1 MKKPRIDEQAVVADG
16 AVVLGDVTIEK
27 DVSIWYNAV
36 IRGDVNSISIGEGT
50 NIQELETM
58 GLAAPQITYI
68 MHALKEPGL
77 HVDADASLAIGKN
90 VTIGHGAILHG
101 CTIKDQALIGM
112 GAIVLNGAVIGKGS
126 MIAAGALVPQN
137 TVVPDGALY
146 MGNPAKF
153 RRMLTEEELTANL
166 KNAAN
171 YIKESKD
178 LNN

>member
-36 IRGDVNSISIGEGT
+36 IRGDANSISIGEGT
-50 NIQELETM
+50 NIQD
-58 GLAAPQITYI
+58 LAV
-68 MHALKEPGL
+68 L

>member
-1 MKKPRIDEQAVVADG
+1 MKTPRIDEQAVVADG

-36 IRGDVNSISIGEGT
+36 IRGDANSISIGEGT
-50 NIQELETM
+50 NIQD
-58 GLAAPQITYI
+58 LAV
-68 MHALKEPGL
+68 L

-126 MIAAGALVPQN
+126 MIAAGALVLQN

>member
-1 MKKPRIDEQAVVADG
+1 MKKPQIDEQAVVAEG

-27 DVSIWYNAV
+27 NANIWYNAV
-36 IRGDVNSISIGEGT
+36 IRGDVNSIRIGEGT
-50 NIQELETM
+50 NIQD
-58 GLAAPQITYI
+58 LAV
-68 MHALKEPGL
+68 L
-77 HVDADASLAIGKN
+77 HVDADAPLFIGKN

-101 CTIKDQALIGM
+101 CTIQDQALIGM
-112 GAIVLNGAVIGKGS
+112 GAIVLNGAKIGKGS

>member
-1 MKKPRIDEQAVVADG
+1 MKKPRIDEQAVEADG

-36 IRGDVNSISIGEGT
+36 IRGDANSISIGEGT
-50 NIQELETM
+50 NIQD
-58 GLAAPQITYI
+58 LAV
-68 MHALKEPGL
+68 L

-126 MIAAGALVPQN
+126 MIAAGALVLQN

>member
-16 AVVLGDVTIEK
+16 VVVLGDVTIEK

-36 IRGDVNSISIGEGT
+36 IRGDANSISIGEGT
-50 NIQELETM
+50 NIQD
-58 GLAAPQITYI
+58 LAV
-68 MHALKEPGL
+68 L

-126 MIAAGALVPQN
+126 MIAAGALVLQN

>member
-1 MKKPRIDEQAVVADG
+1 MKKPQIDEQAVVADG

-27 DVSIWYNAV
+27 NASVWYNAV

-50 NIQELETM
+50 NIQD
-58 GLAAPQITYI
+58 LAV
-68 MHALKEPGL
+68 L
-77 HVDADASLAIGKN
+77 HVDTDAPLSIGKN

-112 GAIVLNGAVIGKGS
+112 GAIVLNGAEIGKGS

-146 MGNPAKF
+146 MGNPARF

>member
-1 MKKPRIDEQAVVADG
+1 MKKPRIDEQAVVANG

-36 IRGDVNSISIGEGT
+36 IRGDANSISIGEGT
-50 NIQELETM
+50 NIQD
-58 GLAAPQITYI
+58 LAV
-68 MHALKEPGL
+68 L

-126 MIAAGALVPQN
+126 MIAAGALVLQN

>member
-27 DVSIWYNAV
+27 DVRIWYNAV

-50 NIQELETM
+50 NIQD
-58 GLAAPQITYI
+58 LAV
-68 MHALKEPGL
+68 L

>member
-36 IRGDVNSISIGEGT
+36 IRGDANSISIGEGT
-50 NIQELETM
+50 NIQD
-58 GLAAPQITYI
+58 LAV
-68 MHALKEPGL
+68 L

-126 MIAAGALVPQN
+126 MIAAGALVLQN
-137 TVVPDGALY
+137 TVVPDGAFY

>member
-36 IRGDVNSISIGEGT
+36 IRGDANSIGIGEGT
-50 NIQELETM
+50 NIQD
-58 GLAAPQITYI
+58 LAV
-68 MHALKEPGL
+68 L

-126 MIAAGALVPQN
+126 MIAAGALVLQN

-146 MGNPAKF
+146 MGNPAKL

>member
-27 DVSIWYNAV
+27 DVSIWYNEE
-36 IRGDVNSISIGEGT
+36 IRGDVNSLSIGEGT
-50 NIQELETM
+50 NIQD
-58 GLAAPQITYI
+58 LAV
-68 MHALKEPGL
+68 L

>member
-1 MKKPRIDEQAVVADG
+1 MKKPQVDEQAAVADG
-16 AVVLGDVTIEK
+16 AVVQGDVTIEK
-27 DVSIWYNAV
+27 NASVWYNAV

-50 NIQELETM
+50 NIQD
-58 GLAAPQITYI
+58 LAV
-68 MHALKEPGL
+68 L

-112 GAIVLNGAVIGKGS
+112 GAIVMNGAVIGKGS

>member
-1 MKKPRIDEQAVVADG
+1 MKKPQIDEQAVVADG

-36 IRGDVNSISIGEGT
+36 IRGDANSISIGEGT
-50 NIQELETM
+50 NIQD
-58 GLAAPQITYI
+58 LAV
-68 MHALKEPGL
+68 L

-126 MIAAGALVPQN
+126 MIAAGALVLQN

>member
-36 IRGDVNSISIGEGT
+36 IRGDANSISIGEGT
-50 NIQELETM
+50 NIQD
-58 GLAAPQITYI
+58 LAV
-68 MHALKEPGL
+68 L

-137 TVVPDGALY
+137 TVVLDGALY

>member
-1 MKKPRIDEQAVVADG
+1 MKKPRIDEKAVVADG

-36 IRGDVNSISIGEGT
+36 IRGDVISISIGEGT
-50 NIQELETM
+50 NIQD
-58 GLAAPQITYI
+58 LAV
-68 MHALKEPGL
+68 L

>member
-1 MKKPRIDEQAVVADG
+1 M
-16 AVVLGDVTIEK
+16 
-27 DVSIWYNAV
+27 
-36 IRGDVNSISIGEGT
+36 
-50 NIQELETM
+50 
-58 GLAAPQITYI
+58 
-68 MHALKEPGL
+68 L

-126 MIAAGALVPQN
+126 MIAAGALVLQN

>member
-36 IRGDVNSISIGEGT
+36 IRGDANSISIGEGT
-50 NIQELETM
+50 NIQD
-58 GLAAPQITYI
+58 LAV
-68 MHALKEPGL
+68 L

-126 MIAAGALVPQN
+126 MIAAGALVLQN
-137 TVVPDGALY
+137 TVVPDGTLY

>member
-16 AVVLGDVTIEK
+16 AVVLGDLTIEK

-36 IRGDVNSISIGEGT
+36 IRGDANSISIGEGT
-50 NIQELETM
+50 NIQD
-58 GLAAPQITYI
+58 LAV
-68 MHALKEPGL
+68 L

-126 MIAAGALVPQN
+126 MIAAGALVLQN

>member
-50 NIQELETM
+50 NIQD
-58 GLAAPQITYI
+58 LAV
-68 MHALKEPGL
+68 L

-101 CTIKDQALIGM
+101 CSIKDQALIGM
-112 GAIVLNGAVIGKGS
+112 GAIVLNGAVIGS

>member
-36 IRGDVNSISIGEGT
+36 IRGDANSISIGEGT
-50 NIQELETM
+50 NIQDLEV
-58 GLAAPQITYI
+58 
-68 MHALKEPGL
+68 L

-126 MIAAGALVPQN
+126 MIAAGALVLQN